1 MKKTKKCDLMV
12 IDNFLDPDDFSAVK
26 QIFTNT
32 SFPWYMN
39 PGISDRFS
47 TGSITNPLDNYYFT
61 HLLYMNHQITSEHFE
76 SLAKII
82 TPKIR
87 ETLVMNFRAYIRIK
101 ANMYIRTEKVQ
112 VHNWHIDGKEIADLQ
127 SGLLCLNTCDGYTGF
142 IDGSEIDSVENRMI
156 FFDANDKHH
165 STTCSN
171 ASQRLNIN
179 INFV

>member
-1 MKKTKKCDLMV
+1 MV

-76 SLAKII
+76 SLSKIYFEQDPIQADQFEKIWTYEDWAKEN
-82 TPKIR
+82 PKYSA
-87 ETLVMNFRAYIRIK
+87 T
-101 ANMYIRTEKVQ
+101 
-112 VHNWHIDGKEIADLQ
+112 
-127 SGLLCLNTCDGYTGF
+127 
-142 IDGSEIDSVENRMI
+142 
-156 FFDANDKHH
+156 DK
-165 STTCSN
+165 SKFSFCN
-171 ASQRLNIN
+171 NE
-179 INFV
+179 